1 MWARTA
7 NFKTKADAVSEWTQ
21 LNDQQREAVLLPPG
35 PALVLAGAGSG
46 KTRVLI
52 SRIAHLLEEGV
63 RPAEILAVTFTN
75 KAARSMRERLAA
87 LVQLDLGPLWMGTFH
102 GIAHRLLRR
111 HAEALGLPADFQ
123 VLDSD
128 DSQRLVRRALR
139 ELGLDEKQWAPRALA
154 AQIGRWKDEG
164 WTPAEVAAREVGRWT
179 TPVQVYQRYE
189 LIKERGGLLDF
200 ADLLLYALRLW
211 EQDAILEHYRER
223 FAHVL
228 VDEFQDT
235 NAVQYTWLRRLA
247 THGRLFV
254 VGDDDQSI
262 YAWRGARV
270 ENLLRF
276 AEDFPG
282 AALVRLEQNYRSTAP
297 ILAAANA
304 VIAQNPE
311 RLGKTLWT
319 AQDGGEPL
327 ELYAAYNEE
336 DEARFVVAQI
346 QNWVAQGGQRRDC
359 AILYRSNAQ
368 SRVFEEVLVR
378 EGVPYRVYGGLRFF
392 ERAEIK
398 DVLAYLRLCRN
409 RHDDASFERVV
420 NVPTRGIGN
429 VTLER
434 LRLQAREQGLSLW
447 QAAGQAAL
455 PKLNAFLTLIDK
467 LAAQIAGEPLDAAV
481 HRVIE
486 VTGLRDWYGRDG
498 DRSEGRLE
506 NLDELINAARAYEFV
521 EEREALREL
530 NPDPGN
536 LLSEFLTHAALEAG
550 EGASDA
556 WEDAVQLMSLH
567 SAKGLEFPV
576 VFLVGLEE
584 GLFPHQRSL
593 EDADGLAEER
603 RLCYVGMTRA
613 MRRLVLCH
621 AESRRLHGSERSSLP
636 SRFLRDLPAE
646 LIRELRPRARIAR
659 PMAAVAMGSAR
670 QSRAERELPYPLGS
684 RIRHPVFGEGTVLDY
699 EASGRQGR
707 IQVRFA
713 SGTKW
718 LALGVVA
725 LEALS

>member
-7 NFKTKADAVSEWTQ
+7 NFKTKADVVSEWIQ
-21 LNDQQREAVLLPPG
+21 LNDRQREAVLLPPG

-87 LVQLDLGPLWMGTFH
+87 MVQLDLSPLWMGTFH

-111 HAEALGLPADFQ
+111 HAETLGLPADFQ

-139 ELGLDEKQWAPRALA
+139 ELGLDEKQWTPRALA

-164 WTPAEVAAREVGRWT
+164 WTPAEVAEREHGRWAV
-179 TPVQVYQRYE
+179 PVRVYQAYE
-189 LIKERGGLLDF
+189 TIKERGGLVDF

-211 EQDAILEHYRER
+211 DRTAILEHYRER
-223 FAHVL
+223 FQHVL

-235 NAVQYTWLRRLA
+235 NAVQYLWLRRLA
-247 THGRLFV
+247 AHGRLFV

-282 AALVRLEQNYRSTAP
+282 VALVRLEQNYRSTAP

-304 VIAQNPE
+304 VIAQNPG

-319 AQDGGEPL
+319 AQDGGEPV

-346 QNWVAQGGQRRDC
+346 QSWVAQGGQRQDC

-368 SRVFEEVLVR
+368 SRVFEEILVR

-392 ERAEIK
+392 ERAEVK
-398 DVLAYLRLCRN
+398 DVLAYLRLCCN

-420 NVPTRGIGN
+420 NLPSRGIGN

-434 LRLQAREQGLSLW
+434 LRQQARELGLSLW
-447 QAAGQAAL
+447 QAAGQAASA
-455 PKLNAFLTLIDK
+455 KLDAFLTLIDT
-467 LAAQIAGEPLDAAV
+467 LAAQVAGESLEAAV
-481 HRVIE
+481 RRVIE
-486 VTGLRDWYGRDG
+486 ATGLRAWYGRDG
-498 DRSEGRLE
+498 DRGESRLE
-506 NLDELINAARAYEFV
+506 NLDELINAARAYAFM

-530 NPDPGN
+530 NPDPGS

-550 EGASDA
+550 EGAGDA

-593 EDADGLAEER
+593 EDADGLSEER

-621 AESRRLHGSERSSLP
+621 AQSRRLHGSERISVP
-636 SRFLRDLPAE
+636 SRFLRDLPAQ
-646 LIRELRPRARIAR
+646 LVRELRPRARISR
-659 PMAAVAMGSAR
+659 PLAPVATSSLR
-670 QSRAERELPYPLGS
+670 QSGSLRELPYPLGS

-699 EASGRQGR
+699 EASGRHGR

-713 SGTKW
+713 SGSKW

-725 LEALS
+725 LECLS